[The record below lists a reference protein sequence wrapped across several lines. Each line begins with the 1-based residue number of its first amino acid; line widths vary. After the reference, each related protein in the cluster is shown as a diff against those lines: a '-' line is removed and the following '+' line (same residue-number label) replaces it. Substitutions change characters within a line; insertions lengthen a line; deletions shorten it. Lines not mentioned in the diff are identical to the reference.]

1 MQSGFLSI
9 VTTVDGVESRFS
21 CQADM
26 ELNALSAVLSY
37 KQEDAEVVVRVFSG
51 GIVVERKGDYGL
63 RLDLREGERTKG
75 TLSIAGNE
83 GEIDVYTEKAA
94 YSISKSHLLVQL
106 QYSLYFGQ
114 EKQDMRLRLS
124 ASLS

>member
-1 MQSGFLSI
+1 M
-9 VTTVDGVESRFS
+9 ESRFS

-26 ELNALSAVLSY
+26 ELNALSAVLCY
-37 KQEDAEVVVRVFSG
+37 KQGDAEVVVRVFSN

-63 RLDLREGERTKG
+63 RLDLREGEKTKG

-83 GEIDVYTEKAA
+83 GEIDVYTEKSA
-94 YSISKSHLLVQL
+94 YSISKSHLLVRL